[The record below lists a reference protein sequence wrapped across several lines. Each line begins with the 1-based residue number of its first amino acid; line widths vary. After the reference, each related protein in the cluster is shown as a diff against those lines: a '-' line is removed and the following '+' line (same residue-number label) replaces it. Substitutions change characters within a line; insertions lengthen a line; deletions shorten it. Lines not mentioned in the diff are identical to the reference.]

1 MLSLLRS
8 GGCRACFALL
18 IVLVACSTSAFA
30 RQSIKEPSP
39 FDEKAALEY
48 SQAAIGRTIDN
59 LQFLN
64 RKKESVSLQQFRK
77 KPLIINMVYTSC
89 STSCPMIVESLYD
102 GVKIAQ
108 DALGEDA
115 FNVLTI
121 GFDTRSDSP
130 ARMRGFASTRGVSL
144 PNWHF
149 LSGTEEA
156 VTKLTETLG
165 FIYVPSPAGFEHLTQ
180 TTVID
185 AEGEIYRHVYGA
197 NFSAPTIV
205 EPLKELVFGKRKPI
219 ASLDGLFDR
228 VRLFCTIY
236 DPRNDRYYFDY
247 SIFVGLSIGFLCLLA
262 IAGVLLRNF
271 WRLWRQERAAKM
283 T

>member
-1 MLSLLRS
+1 MRSLLRS

-18 IVLVACSTSAFA
+18 IVLVACSSSVFA
-30 RQSIKEPSP
+30 RQSIPEPSP

-48 SQAAIGRTIDN
+48 SQAAIGRKLDN

-89 STSCPMIVESLYD
+89 SSTCPMIVESLYD

-108 DALGEDA
+108 DALGEDS
-115 FNVLTI
+115 FNVLTV
-121 GFDTRSDSP
+121 GFDTRADSP
-130 ARMRGFASTRGVSL
+130 ERMRGFASTRGVSL

-149 LSGTEEA
+149 LSGDEEA
-156 VTKLTETLG
+156 VKKLTETLG
-165 FIYVPSPAGFEHLTQ
+165 FIYVPSPVGFDHLTQ

-185 AEGEIYRHVYGA
+185 ADGEIYRHVYGA
-197 NFSAPTIV
+197 SFSAPAVV
-205 EPLKELVFGKRKPI
+205 EPLKELVFGKRKPA
-219 ASLDGLFDR
+219 ASLAGLLDR

-236 DPRNDRYYFDY
+236 DPRTDSYYFDY
-247 SIFVGLSIGFLCLLA
+247 SIFVGISIGLLCLLG
-262 IAGVLLRNF
+262 IAGILLRNF
-271 WRLWRQERAAKM
+271 WRLWRQERAAKL